1 MELFL
6 ETYRGKYGQI
16 PSPGSPNQE
25 DRERYYRNKVQQY
38 YSQFAHESGNLILA
52 KLNYGPSRRPN
63 LELRDYARGLQSTAR
78 YLREIGYDPK
88 EVEKF
93 QSENISHQPFP
104 IYPKFRNIM
113 LSKLSDLGLK
123 PVVKAIDA
131 DADYERLLKKA
142 KMKLL
147 REPETLARIP
157 AGLARD
163 EFPEIKSPQ
172 DVDFLFEAGGALLPV
187 EVKMKDALDITAT
200 NSGWDVLERMFG
212 EDLLDLGGMAVDTR
226 IMNGRITLDY
236 VDFARVIVRPSIY
249 PDFRD
254 SDVRGYTV
262 QRKISSLLLEYE
274 EEILAHWGELKDAY
288 ESKGH
293 LVGSPWFRSQ
303 ENGYR
308 EDYSHRGSESP
319 SYSDFGVTILKMY
332 WVDREEQKFV
342 VGRHPRGSLVF
353 EQVPDDFVLSDRGK
367 RAGKTIQVYPIQKI
381 HQCHWVVGTNIIF
394 GYGPA
399 DTIVKEGQDGAKQ
412 LIWPMVICAA
422 QEPSLTEKVVP
433 YIDDAHIAIL
443 KRRDLI
449 TKMPPGLRMLIYKN
463 RIRDSVTMGETTYGF
478 RDIVKMYQREGFM
491 LLDEEDDYSMPGE
504 DLGNK
509 TPPIEFLSSGIA
521 EDLQILEQS
530 IAVSIDR
537 IREITGI
544 NPLID
549 GTATKEDILKTV
561 AESMRQSSNNALRP
575 WMELYI
581 SFYKRVNESLI
592 WRYQIKSASGEI
604 DLGYLPSLE
613 GMGRKV
619 VLTSDIMRYNL
630 GLKVEIA
637 DAQYYQFLLQDL
649 MAKREMITPE
659 GYFAVFNALQDRD
672 LKKAEYLLISFTRQ
686 AEERAHQRQL
696 ELVQAQSRSNAEAGV
711 AVEQERQKAEMAKLQ
726 AELERL
732 REEAALAEKS
742 AITAHQR
749 ELEKIAL
756 KAEADSRGNLKVV
769 RENKNSDIFQQGTTE

>member
-6 ETYRGKYGQI
+6 ETYRGQYGQI
-16 PSPGSPNQE
+16 APPGSPAQA
-25 DRERYYRNKVQQY
+25 DKRRYYLNKMQYY

-52 KLNYGPSRRPN
+52 KLNHGPTRRSN
-63 LELRDYARGLQSTAR
+63 LELRDYARGLQSTDR
-78 YLREIGYDPK
+78 YLREIGYDHK

-93 QSENISHQPFP
+93 QSQNISHQPFP

-113 LSKLSDLGLK
+113 LSKISDLGLK
-123 PVVKAIDA
+123 PIVKAVDA
-131 DADYERLLKKA
+131 DADYERLLKKSR
-142 KMKLL
+142 MKLL
-147 REPETLARIP
+147 RNPETQAHVP
-157 AGLARD
+157 PGLVQD
-163 EFPEIKSPQ
+163 EFPEAKTEQ
-172 DVDFLFEAGGALLPV
+172 DIDFLFEAGGMMLPV
-187 EVKMKDALDITAT
+187 EIKMKDALDITAK
-200 NSGWDVLERMFG
+200 NSGWDVLEKMLG
-212 EDLLDLGGMAVDTR
+212 EDLIDIGGMAVDTR
-226 IMNGRITLDY
+226 ILNGKILLDY
-236 VDFARVIVRPSIY
+236 IDFARVIIRPSIY

-254 SDVRGYTV
+254 SDVRGYTT
-262 QRKISSLLLEYE
+262 QRKISELLLEYE
-274 EEILAHWGELKDAY
+274 GEILEHWGELKEAY

-293 LVGSPWFRSQ
+293 LVGSPWRHQ

-308 EDYSHRGSESP
+308 EDYSHRGSDSP
-319 SYSDFGVTILKMY
+319 SYSDFGVTVLKMY

-342 VGRHPRGSLVF
+342 VGRHPRGSLIF
-353 EQVPDDFVLSDRGK
+353 EPVADDFVLSNRGV
-367 RAGKTIQVYPIQKI
+367 RAGKTVQVYPIQKI
-381 HQCHWVVGTNIIF
+381 HQAHWIVGTNIVY

-399 DTIVKEGQDGAKQ
+399 DTITREGDNGAKQ
-412 LIWPMVICAA
+412 LIWPMVVAAA
-422 QEPSLTEKVVP
+422 QEPSMTEKVIP

-449 TKMPPGLRMLIYKN
+449 TKMPPGPRILIYKN
-463 RIRDSVTMGETTYGF
+463 RIRDSVTMGESTYNF
-478 RDIVKMYQREGFM
+478 RDIVRMYQREGFM

-504 DLGNK
+504 DLGSK
-509 TPPIEFLSSGIA
+509 TPPIEFLPSGIM

-530 IAVSIDR
+530 IAVSLDR

-549 GTATKEDILKTV
+549 GTATKADILKTV
-561 AESMRQSSNNALRP
+561 AESMRQSANNALRP

-581 SFYKRVNESLI
+581 NFYKRVNESLV

-604 DLGYLPSLE
+604 NLGYLPSME
-613 GMGRKV
+613 GSGRKV
-619 VLTSDIMRYNL
+619 VLASDIMRYRL

-649 MAKREMITPE
+649 MAKRDMITAE
-659 GYFAVFNALQDRD
+659 GYFAVYNALQDRD
-672 LKKAEYLLISFTRQ
+672 LKKAEYLLITFTRK

-711 AVEQERQKAEMAKLQ
+711 AVEQERQKSEMTKLEAEVSKM
-726 AELERL
+726 
-732 REEAALAEKS
+732 REESTLAEER
-742 AITAHQR
+742 AITAHER

-756 KAEADSRGNLKVV
+756 KAKADSEGNLKVV